1 MMIWLIHTVAK
12 GLIQKSVEEEKIVTY
27 GLIDIDAGTLVG
39 QLFVTE
45 GLAFQWLRQHK
56 LETGDQDTYRIV
68 SLKGQVTSISPQLL
82 EALA

>member
-1 MMIWLIHTVAK
+1 MIWLIHTVVK
-12 GLIQKSVEEEKIVTY
+12 GLIQKSVEEEKNMTY

>member
-1 MMIWLIHTVAK
+1 M
-12 GLIQKSVEEEKIVTY
+12 TY

-56 LETGDQDTYRIV
+56 LETGDHDTYRIV

>member
-1 MMIWLIHTVAK
+1 M
-12 GLIQKSVEEEKIVTY
+12 TY

-45 GLAFQWLRQHK
+45 GLAFQWLSQYK
-56 LETGDQDTYRIV
+56 LETGDEDTYRIV

>member
-1 MMIWLIHTVAK
+1 MSK

-45 GLAFQWLRQHK
+45 GLAFQWLRRHK